1 MTCKE
6 LTRSVHLPNLSEN
19 DIINIAE
26 YLEKLRFFQK
36 YGNQGT
42 YMTDSRYRKYSDV
55 GLHYYAY
62 STLIQYFSDLRMY
75 YKNAAYAKIVFSRD
89 YKLSCQVLKKDQKP
103 TDFISCPAIANER

>member
-1 MTCKE
+1 MTYKA
-6 LTRSVHLPNLSEN
+6 LTRNVALPNLSEN
-19 DIINIAE
+19 DIVHISE
-26 YLEKLRFFQK
+26 YLEKLRFFNK
-36 YGNQGT
+36 YSNQGT
-42 YMTDSRYRKYSDV
+42 YITDNRYREYSDV

-89 YKLSCQVLKKDQKP
+89 YKLSCQVLTKDKKP